1 MPACDRCAVGA
12 GSVTPGKVRGSG
24 GLAVVG
30 AILLF
35 SGVTSGLVGEALR
48 KNNDATWRLLVLAA
62 GIMAAAGLLCVFA
75 RLVLLVVGRFRR
87 RTDLSDA
94 ELEWGLDSA
103 EDWLNPIRSG
113 WRQPATEQDRPVQA
127 PPAQPPPGPA
137 PPGQAP
143 PGQAPPGPA
152 PPGQA
157 SPAYPSPERQP
168 RQAPAADRQLWPG
181 AGGGWHDGGAH
192 QPGPQQPSPASPDRP
207 GSRSA
212 YPPGPLSP
220 PAARP
225 VPRSS
230 PTEGWRVPPGR
241 LAAPPPGRLA
251 STAWPSGCS
260 IWAAGRLGRPDAVLV
275 RSLSRSCR
283 CRTPDRGVRNS
294 TARKRRETTGAAQPC
309 RRGGG
314 GTPGTA
320 RGSRARTTRPPDVN
334 LDGAR
339 RVGRHMPAARHPAWP
354 GHRPGS
360 RTGACARAAAGNWPG
375 APASGTDASTAI
387 RAYHHPGGALRRFT
401 GSASGSQGTPHV
413 SPRQSWS

>member
-30 AILLF
+30 AILLL

-113 WRQPATEQDRPVQA
+113 WRQSAAEQHRPVQ
-127 PPAQPPPGPA
+127 A

-143 PGQAPPGPA
+143 PGQAPPGQAPPGQAPPGQAPPGQA

-192 QPGPQQPSPASPDRP
+192 QPDPQQPSPASPDRP
-207 GSRSA
+207 GSRAA
-212 YPPGPLSP
+212 YPPGPMSP
-220 PAARP
+220 PAVRP
-225 VPRSS
+225 VPRSFAD
-230 PTEGWRVPPGR
+230 R
-241 LAAPPPGRLA
+241 RLA
-251 STAWPSGCS
+251 SSAWPSGCCTAWPSGCS
-260 IWAAGRLGRPDAVLV
+260 TWAAGRLGRPAAVLV

-294 TARKRRETTGAAQPC
+294 TARKRRGTTGAAQP
-309 RRGGG
+309 RRCGGG
-314 GTPGTA
+314 STPSTA
-320 RGSRARTTRPPDVN
+320 RSSWARTARPAAVN

-360 RTGACARAAAGNWPG
+360 RTGACAWAAAGNWPG
-375 APASGTDASTAI
+375 APGSTPGSGTDAGTAI
-387 RAYHHPGGALRRFT
+387 RAYRHPGGTLQRVS
-401 GSASGSQGTPHV
+401 GSASGSPGTLHV
-413 SPRQSWS
+413 SPR